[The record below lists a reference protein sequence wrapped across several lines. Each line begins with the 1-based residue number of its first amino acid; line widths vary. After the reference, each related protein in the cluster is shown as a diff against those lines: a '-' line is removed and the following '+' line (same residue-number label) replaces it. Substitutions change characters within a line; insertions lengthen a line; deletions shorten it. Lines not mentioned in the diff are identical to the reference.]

1 MNARNLRRFSSIA
14 EFHQLRGLPKPEHPL
29 VSVINL
35 EDIKDHAGG
44 TPLNLVFDFYSIA
57 LKRNFANT
65 FRYGQQ
71 EYDFGEGAMFFMAPG
86 QVFGIDSDPP
96 GAPETAAP
104 SGWMLS
110 IHPDFLWNTSLATT
124 IQRYEFFDY
133 AAHEALFLSDKEE
146 GMVNGIIRN
155 IQQEYHANID
165 TFSQGIIVS
174 QIEVLLNYADRF
186 YHRQFITRKISH
198 SKVLSRL
205 EALLVD
211 YFNGDA
217 LVQNGLPTVQY
228 LAESLHVS
236 PSYLSSMLK
245 VQTGQSTQQHIHNK
259 LLSLAKT
266 KLSTTDLRINE
277 IAYELGF
284 EHSQSFSKFFK
295 NKTKVSPLEFRRSFL
310 GRGDEARLGETR
322 L

>member
-1 MNARNLRRFSSIA
+1 MKERTLRRFSSIT
-14 EFHQLRGLPKPEHPL
+14 EFHQLRGLSKPEHPL
-29 VSVINL
+29 ISVINV
-35 EDIKDHAGG
+35 EDIKNHAHAE
-44 TPLNLVFDFYSIA
+44 PLNVVFDFYSVA
-57 LKRNFANT
+57 LKRNFGVK

-71 EYDFGEGAMFFMAPG
+71 EYDFDEGAMFFMAPG
-86 QVFGIDSDPP
+86 QVFSIESDLS
-96 GAPETAAP
+96 GSPESADP

-146 GMVNGIIRN
+146 GTVNGIVQNIR
-155 IQQEYHANID
+155 QEYHSNID
-165 TFSQGIIVS
+165 TFSQNIIVS

-186 YHRQFITRKISH
+186 YHRQFITRKISNC
-198 SKVLSRL
+198 KVLSRL
-205 EALLVD
+205 EALLAD
-211 YFNGDA
+211 YFAGDA

-236 PSYLSSMLK
+236 PSYLSGMLK

-259 LLSLAKT
+259 LLSLAKA

-295 NKTKVSPLEFRRSFL
+295 SKTKVSPLEFRRSF
-310 GRGDEARLGETR
+310 R
-322 L
+322 